1 MKSQL
6 ARKRNPDL
14 TRENL
19 LQAAFWE
26 IYRNGFRAADLDTIL
41 ARAGVTKGALYHHF
55 ESKMALGQAV
65 IDEVIRNWILER
77 WLRPL
82 ERAED
87 PIQAM
92 TEILL
97 GIEAE
102 DLARMCEFGC
112 PLNNLAQEM
121 SPVEEGF
128 RERVYKIYRLWRTGM
143 AQALHRGQEN
153 GYVRAD
159 VDPEKA
165 GTFIVGALEGGV
177 GMAKNARD
185 PELLRACGESLI
197 GYLSSLRPAVP
208 AG

>member
-1 MKSQL
+1 MKPQA

-19 LQAAFWE
+19 VQAAFWE
-26 IYRNGFRAADLDTIL
+26 IYRNGFRAADLNTIL

-55 ESKMALGQAV
+55 ESKTALGHAV
-65 IDEVIRNWILER
+65 IDEVVRGWILDR

-92 TEILL
+92 IDVIRGLRSEK
-97 GIEAE
+97 
-102 DLARMCEFGC
+102 LAQICEFGC

-121 SPVEEGF
+121 SPVDEGF
-128 RERVYKIYRLWRTGM
+128 RESVHKIYRLWRTGL
-143 AQALHRGQEN
+143 AQALRRGQEK
-153 GYVRAD
+153 GYVRLD
-159 VDPEKA
+159 IDPEKA
-165 GTFIVGALEGGV
+165 STFVVGALEGGV

-185 PELLRACGESLI
+185 PELLEACGESLI
-197 GYLSSLRPAVP
+197 HYLSSLRVGASP
-208 AG
+208 G